1 MKRLLL
7 CIFLLATT
15 GFTRSALADPAE
27 HAVKMSQQW
36 QFALARSVKEL
47 VKQGQTD
54 RKLIAKLV
62 VEKTKSEEKKV
73 REASKAMGVSDKKLD
88 RSIERDRNES
98 IDSYIHASL
107 NQNRRASNPLKEE
120 KGLLVFL
127 HDQQVVEKHPKLALT
142 RGFAFSTPKDSRP
155 LLALPVAQST
165 DELISVFRKQ
175 PKSVQENGIWL
186 NIPHWD
192 ISAKDKH
199 LLEDLKHACHRE
211 GIPLLMET
219 ELEMSY
225 KRIN

>member
-7 CIFLLATT
+7 WIFLLATT

-27 HAVKMSQQW
+27 RAVKVSQQW
-36 QFALARSVKEL
+36 QFALARSVEEL

-62 VEKTKSEEKKV
+62 VEKTKAEEKKL
-73 REASKAMGVSDKKLD
+73 REAGKAMGVSDKEID

-98 IDSYIHASL
+98 IESYINASL

-127 HDQQVVEKHPKLALT
+127 RDQQLVEQHPKLALK
-142 RGFAFSTPKDSRP
+142 RGFAFSTPRDSLP
-155 LLALPVAQST
+155 LLALPVAPSA
-165 DELISVFRKQ
+165 DELISAFRKQ
-175 PKSVQENGIWL
+175 PNSVQENGIWL

-211 GIPLLMET
+211 GIPLFMET

-225 KRIN
+225 KKIN